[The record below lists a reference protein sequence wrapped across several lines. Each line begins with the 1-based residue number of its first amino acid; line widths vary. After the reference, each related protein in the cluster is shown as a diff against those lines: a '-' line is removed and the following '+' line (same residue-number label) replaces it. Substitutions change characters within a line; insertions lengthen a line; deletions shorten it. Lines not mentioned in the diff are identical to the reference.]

1 MQHTCSL
8 GADFPQPNQ
17 RAQLA
22 EIEIPNLLQFRNLVS
37 LQLDDYNKFGIYISS
52 NCAFVGLG
60 EVSP

>member
-8 GADFPQPNQ
+8 GADFPQPNE

-37 LQLDDYNKFGIYISS
+37 LQLDYNKGIYISA

-60 EVSP
+60 EVR